1 MVEKNQKLFQLM
13 CRHRVGFMADLM
25 LKNALLYPDRTAFV
39 YDNQRET
46 YKEYNDHVNQ
56 LVHALRD
63 KGLKKGDVL
72 GVLSWNSIEYA
83 EVFGAAEKGGF
94 ITAPI
99 NTRLSADEISYLIK
113 DSESR
118 VLFIGR
124 EFKELVEKLRPAIPG
139 VKHFIGLDYTD
150 NDIEN
155 YSSLLS
161 NFPLEEPVTD
171 IHTDDPLFICYT
183 SGTAGLPKGALYT
196 HGRFRESVMN
206 FAINVPLA
214 NDCVYTGQMP
224 LFHIGGI
231 RGRAYLMTNA
241 ARHIILRKFDAEKFA
256 QLISAEKVTEFG
268 AVPTQIAMWMDLPDF
283 EDYDF
288 SSLTGIR
295 YAASPMPFELLK
307 KILKKFGP
315 ICCQGF
321 GQTESGPSITFLKEP
336 DHDVTSA
343 SKEKRQRLKS
353 CGRPAFG
360 VQVRIVDEN
369 RIDLPSGQV
378 GEIIAK
384 SNHIMKEYWKKPEE
398 TRKKIVD
405 GWLHTGDMGYYDNGG
420 YIFLVD
426 RKEDMIVTGG
436 ENVYPREVEEI
447 LYKHPSVRE
456 CSVFGIPDPKWVEAV
471 HAVVA
476 LRQGMTTTPEELI
489 AFSKTNLTGY
499 KAPKSIDIMDELPK
513 NATGKIMKRKIKE
526 KYWIKNEVQA

>member
-1 MVEKNQKLFQLM
+1 MVEKNQNLLQSM

-39 YDNQRET
+39 HENQRVT
-46 YKEYNDHVNQ
+46 YKQYNDHVNQ
-56 LVHALRD
+56 LVHALKD
-63 KGLKKGDVL
+63 KGLKKGNVL

-83 EVFGAAEKGGF
+83 EVFGASEKGGF

-99 NTRLSADEISYLIK
+99 NTRLSVDEISYLIN

-124 EFKELVEKLRPAIPG
+124 EFKELVEKLRPAIPD

-155 YSSLLS
+155 YSSLIS
-161 NFPLEEPVTD
+161 NFSSDEPETD
-171 IHTDDPLFICYT
+171 IHPDDPLFICYT

-214 NDCVYTGQMP
+214 DDCVYTGQMP

-241 ARHIILRKFDAEKFA
+241 ARHIILRKFDAKKFG
-256 QLISAEKVTEFG
+256 QLIVDEKVTEFG
-268 AVPTQIAMWMDLPDF
+268 AVPTQIAMFMDLPDF

-336 DHDVTSA
+336 DHDIMSA
-343 SKEKRQRLKS
+343 SDEKRQRLKS

-369 RIDLPSGQV
+369 HIDLPSGQV

-384 SNHIMKEYWKKPEE
+384 SNHIMKEYWNKPEE

-405 GWLHTGDMGYYDNGG
+405 GWLHTGDMGYYDKGG

-426 RKEDMIVTGG
+426 RKEDMIVSGG

-476 LRQGMTTTPEELI
+476 LRKGMMATPEELI
-489 AFSKTNLTGY
+489 VFCKNNMTGY
-499 KAPKSIDIMDELPK
+499 KAPKSTDIIDELPK

-526 KYWIKNEVQA
+526 KYWIKNDV

>member
-1 MVEKNQKLFQLM
+1 MVEKNQNLLQSM

-39 YDNQRET
+39 HENQRVT
-46 YKEYNDHVNQ
+46 YKQYNDHVNQ
-56 LVHALRD
+56 LVHALKD
-63 KGLKKGDVL
+63 KGTKKGDVL

-83 EVFGAAEKGGF
+83 DVFGASEKGGF

-99 NTRLSADEISYLIK
+99 NTRLSVDEISYLIN

-124 EFKELVEKLRPAIPG
+124 EFKELVEKLRPAIPD

-150 NDIEN
+150 NYTEN

-161 NFPLEEPVTD
+161 NFPSDEPETD
-171 IHTDDPLFICYT
+171 IHPDDPLFICYT

-241 ARHIILRKFDAEKFA
+241 ARHIILRKFDAKKFA

-288 SSLTGIR
+288 SSLKGIR

-336 DHDVTSA
+336 DHDVMSA
-343 SKEKRQRLKS
+343 SDEERQRLRS

-369 RIDLPSGQV
+369 RVDLPPGQV

-398 TRKKIVD
+398 TRKKIIE
-405 GWLHTGDMGYYDNGG
+405 GWLHTGDMGYYDKGG

-447 LYKHPSVRE
+447 LYKHPAVRE

-476 LRQGMTTTPEELI
+476 LRQAMITTPEELM
-489 AFSKTNLTGY
+489 AFCKTKMTGY

-526 KYWIKNEVQA
+526 KYWIKNDIQS